1 MSGSTI
7 YLAIQIDNQNA
18 EIELMLAFNSN
29 AEAEEQIRVWK
40 VKEGEKWAYRLRW
53 SVMEVMA
60 P

>member
-7 YLAIQIDNQNA
+7 YIAIQIDNQNA

-40 VKEGEKWAYRLRW
+40 VIEGKKWAYRLHW